1 MDVRELLKI
10 TSAGIKVFER
20 QEDKV
25 CGPALCALRDCCF
38 CPACAFC
45 GAELRCL
52 SGRRTRCVGL
62 RCARCT
68 ERVFS
73 FPLDEVGEVCVYV
86 AAEGQVL
93 CGSSGPCTKPA
104 GQLGTCKCNPLPA
117 SGSTGALTQTP

>member
-25 CGPALCALRDCCF
+25 CGLALCALRDCCF

-45 GAELRCL
+45 GVELRCL
-52 SGRRTRCVGL
+52 SGMRTSDVGL
-62 RCARCT
+62 RCARCA

-73 FPLDEVGEVCVYV
+73 FPLDEVCEVCV
-86 AAEGQVL
+86 
-93 CGSSGPCTKPA
+93 CCSGGA
-104 GQLGTCKCNPLPA
+104 GAVRLAWAVHQASCA
-117 SGSTGALTQTP
+117 SGNLQLQPPAC